1 MRFPLVSAWRARL
14 AVGLAAGAACTVFL
28 SSGATPASATQNG
41 RYSIQP
47 AATSSQSSREFFN
60 YLLRPGDTVI
70 DAVTVTNMTAQ
81 SMAFNLFTADAA
93 NAQGGG
99 FAIKPPNAPKRTV
112 GKWVSLSDYY
122 FTLPPHTLA
131 NVPFTLKIPDHIE
144 PGDYAGGIVLSPAVP
159 AVEHRG
165 HLTFDVYEN
174 VGARIYVRIA
184 GKLHP
189 GLAVTQLSVK
199 TNGAAGLVGG
209 PVNADVTYTLTNTGN
224 QVLNPTA
231 TLSLSPLLGS
241 TVKIPPR
248 IFSSLLPHN
257 SVTITYQFKS
267 QEAFLHLGTSL
278 KVSSGAGKIVAGAT
292 GWVIPWL
299 LILVIVLV
307 VLLIWWLL
315 HRRRGKRERR
325 GGGGDDELGE
335 AGGGSPSGGEAPVEA
350 AAGATEG

>member
-1 MRFPLVSAWRARL
+1 MRIPLVSAWRARL
-14 AVGLAAGAACTVFL
+14 AVGLVAVAACTVFFL
-28 SSGATPASATQNG
+28 STVAPPASATQNSL
-41 RYSIQP
+41 YSIQP

-60 YLLRPGDTVI
+60 YLLHPGSTVI
-70 DAVTVTNMTAQ
+70 DAVTVTNLTTQ
-81 SMAFNLFTADAA
+81 TVAFNLFSADGL

-99 FAIKPPNAPKRTV
+99 FALQPPNAPKRTV
-112 GKWVSLSDYY
+112 GKWVSLSDDY

-131 NVPFTLKIPDHIE
+131 NIPFTLKVPDHIA
-144 PGDYAGGIVLSPAVP
+144 PGDYAGGIVLSPANP

-199 TNGAAGLVGG
+199 THGAAGLVGA

-231 TLSLSPLLGS
+231 TLSLSPLLGP

-257 SVTITYQFKS
+257 SVTITYEFKS
-267 QEAFLHLGTSL
+267 QEAFLHLGASL
-278 KVSSGAGKIVAGAT
+278 KVSSGAGKIVAGGTA
-292 GWVIPWL
+292 WVIPWL
-299 LILVIVLV
+299 LILVIVLIA
-307 VLLIWWLL
+307 LLIWWLL
-315 HRRRGKRERR
+315 HRRRGKQEGR
-325 GGGGDDELGE
+325 GGGDEVGE

-350 AAGATEG
+350 AAGANKGR